1 MNKQR
6 LFCMLRSEVASVTP
20 DVKEIIMNTPV
31 VVAPK
36 VEQSKA
42 FFHLAP
48 AMVAVSCAIMLSI
61 GAVGVY
67 ATTQIPN
74 SLITIDVNPSV
85 QLITNLNDQVLDVKA
100 LNDDAIAIVKNVDK
114 KGSVDQVVNQVIDN
128 LIAGKYITAEDEND
142 ILISVS
148 NKNEKK
154 TNTLKESIAG
164 NIGSYLKAQAI
175 DATLVTQNVDKKAAI
190 ASKNEGV
197 SFGKSNLVKSLVPLL
212 DGYSEEQLMQM
223 PVKQLVALAKKAAEN
238 RNQIIKD
245 LMHVDIVKPIKI
257 NDVDKAAIDAMIKA
271 EINSK
276 SLTSETMGK
285 LLQYINTNKL
295 SIDALE
301 DYLEANYGKDFDV
314 EDHYEKVFGDD
325 DDADDDIDDIEDD
338 GDDVEDELDDDEI
351 DDDDKPV
358 SIKKELKPSITK
370 DKNHKEVAKDQDHA
384 DDQEDDNDD
393 ADDHEDN
400 EEPDD
405 EDDEN
410 SDDD

>member
-6 LFCMLRSEVASVTP
+6 LFCKLRSEVASVTP

-36 VEQSKA
+36 VEQSKV

-100 LNDDAIAIVKNVDK
+100 LNEDAIAIVKNIDK

-197 SFGKSNLVKSLVPLL
+197 SFGKSNLVRSLVPLL

-245 LMHVDIVKPIKI
+245 LMHVDILKTIKI
-257 NDVDKAAIDAMIKA
+257 TDADKAAIDAMIKA

-276 SLTSETMGK
+276 SLTAETMGK

-314 EDHYEKVFGDD
+314 EDHYEKVFGDND

-338 GDDVEDELDDDEI
+338 GDDAEDEL

-370 DKNHKEVAKDQDHA
+370 DKNDNEVAKDQDHA

-393 ADDHEDN
+393 ADDHDDN

-405 EDDEN
+405 KDDEN

>member
-6 LFCMLRSEVASVTP
+6 LFCKLRSEVASVTP

-100 LNDDAIAIVKNVDK
+100 LNDDAIAIVKNIDK
-114 KGSVDQVVNQVIDN
+114 KGSVDQVINQVIDN
-128 LIAGKYITAEDEND
+128 LIAQKYITAADEND

-257 NDVDKAAIDAMIKA
+257 TDADKAAIDAMIKA

-314 EDHYEKVFGDD
+314 EDHYEKVFGEDD
-325 DDADDDIDDIEDD
+325 DDA
-338 GDDVEDELDDDEI
+338 DDEI

-393 ADDHEDN
+393 ADDHDDN